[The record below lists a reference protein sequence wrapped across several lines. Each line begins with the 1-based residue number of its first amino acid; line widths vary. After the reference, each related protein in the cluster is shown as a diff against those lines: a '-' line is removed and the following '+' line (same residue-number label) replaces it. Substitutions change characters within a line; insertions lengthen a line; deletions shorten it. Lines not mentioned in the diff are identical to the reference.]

1 MFKILQ
7 GTKKIVDQIV
17 ENHLYNLT
25 LTSEEVLLFNNSLND
40 LNEKC
45 NHWHKIEQIT
55 LDVTQLRR
63 NKLYIQVRNS
73 FLFIESTKYYIFSHL
88 YGATLSIHNFL
99 GLRKLYKP
107 GDQFVYT
114 HTGTRCVKLPCLSVI
129 KE

>member
-1 MFKILQ
+1 MLTILQ

-55 LDVTQLRR
+55 LDVTELRR

-73 FLFIESTKYYIFSHL
+73 FLFIEATKNIFSHL
-88 YGATLSIHNFL
+88 YGATLSIHNFF
-99 GLRKLYKP
+99 RS
-107 GDQFVYT
+107 T
-114 HTGTRCVKLPCLSVI
+114 
-129 KE
+129 

>member
-1 MFKILQ
+1 MLTIWQ
-7 GTKKIVDQIV
+7 GTKKTVDQIV

-55 LDVTQLRR
+55 LDVTELRR
-63 NKLYIQVRNS
+63 NKLYIQVKKSLLLRIQNMELYFHNS
-73 FLFIESTKYYIFSHL
+73 IVRLYLFTNFS
-88 YGATLSIHNFL
+88 
-99 GLRKLYKP
+99 GLRQLYKL
-107 GDQFVYT
+107 GDQLVYT
-114 HTGTRCVKLPCLSVI
+114 NTGTRCAKLPCLSVI

>member
-1 MFKILQ
+1 MILQ
-7 GTKKIVDQIV
+7 ETKKIVNQIV

-55 LDVTQLRR
+55 LDVTELRR
-63 NKLYIQVRNS
+63 NKLYIQVRKSLLLRIQNMELYFHNS
-73 FLFIESTKYYIFSHL
+73 IVRLYLFTNFS
-88 YGATLSIHNFL
+88 
-99 GLRKLYKP
+99 GLRQLYKL
-107 GDQFVYT
+107 GDQLVHT
-114 HTGTRCVKLPCLSVI
+114 NTGTRCAKLPCLSVI